1 MNYLDYVL
9 AKTGGALFVRL
20 DTYAQLVGL
29 NKQTPHN
36 QIHHGSFPLPVF
48 RIGRTVTVKAV
59 DLALFLETGVAP
71 ASVDTPPK
79 RGPGRPRKYS
89 DASRARAGKKAKA
102 QSESSS
108 NNMEV
113 V

>member
-1 MNYLDYVL
+1 MNYLEYVL

-36 QIHHGSFPLPVF
+36 QIHHGSFPLPIF

-59 DLALFLETGVAP
+59 DLALFLETGIAP
-71 ASVDTPPK
+71 AGAQSK

-89 DASRARAGKKAKA
+89 DAARARAGKGKKANA
-102 QSESSS
+102 VTAVSEITRGA
-108 NNMEV
+108 V
-113 V
+113 